1 MITEVDMQGRVRG
14 HRNVVEMF
22 DYFEDRAAFWIVLEL
37 CTGGELMDR
46 IIQSTSFSERVAARY
61 FRQMLEGLLWCHAHH
76 VVHRD
81 LK

>member
-1 MITEVDMQGRVRG
+1 
-14 HRNVVEMF
+14 MF

-61 FRQMLEGLLWCHAHH
+61 FRQMLEGLLWCQRAP
-76 VVHRD
+76 RRAQGPQD
-81 LK
+81 RYWRRGYMPARLRR